1 MLAIWLLN
9 DKILGKKSL
18 IQQGFKLVLFNF
30 RKLSA
35 AEIKVA
41 EKSTLSPDRTATGS
55 KEVQDGSKSPLAKSP
70 AKADANL
77 STTKGVTDAKS
88 PAKKKEDNTIELKKD
103 ANGLG
108 ISIVGGTDTP
118 LVSHIG

>member
-1 MLAIWLLN
+1 M
-9 DKILGKKSL
+9 KI
-18 IQQGFKLVLFNF
+18 LFNF
-30 RKLSA
+30 RKLST

-41 EKSTLSPDRTATGS
+41 EKSTLSPVSAATGS
-55 KEVQDGSKSPLAKSP
+55 KEVQDGKKSPMAKSP
-70 AKADANL
+70 AKSDANL

-118 LVSHIG
+118 LVSHTGQII

>member
-1 MLAIWLLN
+1 M
-9 DKILGKKSL
+9 
-18 IQQGFKLVLFNF
+18 
-30 RKLSA
+30 
-35 AEIKVA
+35 
-41 EKSTLSPDRTATGS
+41 
-55 KEVQDGSKSPLAKSP
+55 AKSP
-70 AKADANL
+70 AKSDANL

-118 LVSHIG
+118 LVSHSGQQCGEGCGIS